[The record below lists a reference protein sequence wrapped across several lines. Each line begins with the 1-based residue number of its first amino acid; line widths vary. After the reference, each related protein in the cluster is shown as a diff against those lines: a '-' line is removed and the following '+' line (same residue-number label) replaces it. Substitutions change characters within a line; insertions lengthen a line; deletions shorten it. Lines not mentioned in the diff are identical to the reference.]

1 LKIIIEIENIL
12 VDDII
17 LDIFEKYLILNFEI
31 FFDPIVICQPLKFQD
46 TLHRL
51 KKKVLSRS
59 DYKSYLKMIIEIR
72 YNYVIKY

>member
-17 LDIFEKYLILNFEI
+17 LDIFKKYLILNFEI

-46 TLHRL
+46 TLLHFME
-51 KKKVLSRS
+51 KVSI
-59 DYKSYLKMIIEIR
+59 KSYHKILNEKENIC
-72 YNYVIKY
+72 VIKY